1 MKRHPYRLLFVGDD
15 LKEMPAVTVE
25 IDRHSFAFVA
35 SADARNEHVGRF
47 SGLVSKGDSLIVYR
61 LERSIKMGAA
71 QREGVM
77 MD

>member
-35 SADARNEHVGRF
+35 SAGARNEHVGRF

-71 QREGVM
+71 QREGLM